1 MPEQSLHEAIVPET
15 KLRQTVAALLNS
27 YRQSPHMRGNF
38 NGFLPNREHVV
49 EIIDLCKTLIF
60 PGYFAAQSM
69 DEDCGSYQ
77 LGALLLKLEG
87 CLSAE
92 ISHALCHVRRLDE
105 ACLDADCA
113 DCTQEQKNALSLA
126 RQFVQKLPELRE
138 LIGTDVK
145 AAFEGDP
152 AAQGY
157 SEIILSYPGVLAV
170 FIHRLAHE
178 LHKLEVPMIPRVMS
192 EHAHSITGIDIHP
205 GATIGPFFFI
215 DHGTGVVIG
224 ETTVIG
230 ARVKLYQGV
239 TLGALSTRGGQRLKG
254 VRRHPTLGDDVT
266 VYGGATILG
275 GETVIGNGVTIGG
288 NVFISRS
295 VDPSLKVVNKSP
307 ELEFRN

>member
-1 MPEQSLHEAIVPET
+1 MSEITLANTVNELMQSY
-15 KLRQTVAALLNS
+15 KN
-27 YRQSPHMRGNF
+27 SPHLLGDYDA
-38 NGFLPNREHVV
+38 FLPNHDRIVGLISV
-49 EIIDLCKTLIF
+49 CRTLMF
-60 PGYFAAQSM
+60 PGYFAPQSLKK
-69 DEDCGSYQ
+69 ET
-77 LGALLLKLEG
+77 GAFQIGGLLLQLKEG
-87 CLSAE
+87 LAEE
-92 ISHALCHVRRLDE
+92 ISHALCHVRRQTIGE
-105 ACLDADCA
+105 AACVDCGV
-113 DCTQEQKNALSLA
+113 EQVRAAKLANQFLTRLPAVRALIS
-126 RQFVQKLPELRE
+126 
-138 LIGTDVK
+138 TDIE

-157 SEIILSYPGVLAV
+157 SEVILSYPGVLAV

-178 LHKLEVPMIPRVMS
+178 LYSLEVPMIPRVMS

-205 GATIGPFFFI
+205 GAQIGPSFFI

-230 ARVKLYQGV
+230 SRVKLYQGV

-288 NVFISRS
+288 NVFISQS
-295 VDPSLKVVNKSP
+295 VDPSLKVVMKSQ
-307 ELEFRN
+307 ELEFMN